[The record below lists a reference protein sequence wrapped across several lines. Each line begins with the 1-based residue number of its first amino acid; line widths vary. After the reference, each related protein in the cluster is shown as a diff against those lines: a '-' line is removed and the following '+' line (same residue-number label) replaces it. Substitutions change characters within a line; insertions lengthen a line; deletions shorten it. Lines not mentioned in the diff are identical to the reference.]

1 MTKKSLCFYGEIMK
15 GEYTQGIIDN
25 SPFIAWV
32 HNLSKNQMKY
42 LKNKIAEYDLDHEV
56 RYIMMIY
63 ENPNISQDD
72 LVIMSGQSKGNIA
85 KALKKLEDEGYIERE
100 INPDNRRK
108 YMLKTTS
115 KGDELVPKVRQISKD
130 WEKEVGITEG
140 DNELKKRLMEIAIN
154 GMRLVEDL

>member
-1 MTKKSLCFYGEIMK
+1 MK

-115 KGDELVPKVRQISKD
+115 NGDELVPKVRQISKD
-130 WEKEVGITEG
+130 WEKEVGITEE
-140 DNELKKRLMEIAIN
+140 DNELKKRLKEIAIN

>member
-1 MTKKSLCFYGEIMK
+1 MK

-130 WEKEVGITEG
+130 WEKEVGITED
-140 DNELKKRLMEIAIN
+140 DNELKKRLKEIAIN

>member
-1 MTKKSLCFYGEIMK
+1 ME
-15 GEYTQGIIDN
+15 GEYTQGIMDN

-42 LKNKIAEYDLDHEV
+42 LKSKIAEYDLDHEV

-85 KALKKLEDEGYIERE
+85 KSLKKLEDEGYIERE
-100 INPDNRRK
+100 INPENRRK
-108 YMLKTTS
+108 YMLKTTL
-115 KGDELVPKVRQISKD
+115 KGDELVPKVRQISID
-130 WEKEVGITEG
+130 WEKEVGITEE
-140 DNELKKRLMEIAIN
+140 DNELKERLKEIAIN

>member
-1 MTKKSLCFYGEIMK
+1 MK

-42 LKNKIAEYDLDHEV
+42 LKSKIAEYDLDHEV

-130 WEKEVGITEG
+130 WEKEVGITEE
-140 DNELKKRLMEIAIN
+140 DNELKKRLKEIAIN